1 MVRHED
7 VWNNS
12 AFNMPGLLK
21 KPNGVLSSGIFKLL
35 GWGKQVDSA
44 KA

>member
-12 AFNMPGLLK
+12 GFGMPGLLK

-35 GWGKQVDSA
+35 GWGKQVDGA